1 MFRTVLVPKNRD
13 IHIKL
18 PAMLL
23 GKEVEIIANVTN
35 QRKKYKI
42 RAKTESWKE
51 IREFYYSINIDTENY
66 KFDRDEAN
74 ER

>member
-23 GKEVEIIANVTN
+23 GKEVEIIANVTD

>member
-1 MFRTVLVPKNRD
+1 MFRTVLIPKNRD

-23 GKEVEIIANVTN
+23 GKEVEIIANVTD